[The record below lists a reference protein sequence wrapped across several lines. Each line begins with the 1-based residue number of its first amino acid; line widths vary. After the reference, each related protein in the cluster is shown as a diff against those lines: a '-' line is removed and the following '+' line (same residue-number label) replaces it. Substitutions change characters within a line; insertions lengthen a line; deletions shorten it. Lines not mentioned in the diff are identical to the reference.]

1 MSRPPGRCH
10 DVAYLGLSFH
20 PGAFLLAAFLYYAG
34 GWAAVTAAF
43 SAALAH
49 ELGHL
54 TTAAIA
60 GAEVRRIDFGAV
72 GPVIELSGEVT
83 HREEMGIAAA
93 GPLAGMLFAALCL
106 WLDTPYFRFAGLIS
120 ILTTAFNLLPVY
132 PMDGGRLAY
141 LLLQGTLSEK
151 STKRV
156 LRVVGTLCGIGV
168 MLTGWRIRSVAAAAA
183 GIWMTVL
190 ANAPGLR

>member
-1 MSRPPGRCH
+1 MAC
-10 DVAYLGLSFH
+10 LGLSFH

-34 GWAAVTAAF
+34 GWAAAAAAF

-54 TTAAIA
+54 TAAAIS
-60 GAEVRRIDFGAV
+60 GAEVRRIRFGAA
-72 GPVIELSGEVT
+72 GPVIELTGAVT

-93 GPLAGMLFAALCL
+93 GPLAGMLFTALCL

-120 ILTTAFNLLPVY
+120 MLTTVFNLLPVY

-141 LLLQGTLSEK
+141 LLLHGVLSEK
-151 STKRV
+151 STKSV
-156 LRVVGTLCGIGV
+156 LRASGTLCGIGV
-168 MLTGWRIRSVAAAAA
+168 MLTGWQLHSVAAAAA